1 MNVASVIDGHPD
13 SAMALIAPDDTVIT
27 YGELRQRVEAA
38 RAGLAALGVEAGD
51 RVAIVLGNTPSFVVS
66 YLAVA
71 GLGGVAVLCN
81 PGSPQAELE
90 RELRSVTATF
100 AIVGPAAAEAVT
112 RIGLGVVVT
121 ADGAQIDGGSR
132 LDDLSGSPSPLVD
145 VAPSDLAVL
154 VFTSGTAGPP
164 KAAMLTHGNLMANL
178 DQIQRHPGRE
188 VQSDDVAYGL
198 LPLFHIFGLNVV
210 LGLTLHAGGSVV
222 LRENFD
228 PVAAASDIARH
239 GVTLVAGAPPMF
251 AAWVAAVDHG
261 VGQDAFAQVRLAVS
275 GAAPLSADTARVFE
289 DRFGVPLREGYGLT
303 EASPVVTSSLLDRTA
318 KPGSVGVPLP
328 GLDVRLVDE
337 DGQDA
342 LAGDPGE
349 IWVRGP
355 NVFAG
360 YWEDQKATAAALAPG
375 GWLRTGDVAVVD
387 DDGELWLVDR
397 AKDLIIVS
405 GFNVF
410 PAEVEDVLKGH
421 PKVLDAAVIG
431 CPDERTG
438 ERVQAYVVTGG
449 ANVDTAE
456 LSAHCATHL
465 ARYKCPSQIE
475 VVDALPHAL
484 SGKLLRKDVG
494 PRPPTNGGGPEPFAT
509 A

>member
-1 MNVASVIDGHPD
+1 MNVASILSGHPD
-13 SAMALIAPDDTVIT
+13 SAPALIAPDDTVIT
-27 YGELRQRVEAA
+27 YGELRSRVEAA
-38 RAGLAALGVEAGD
+38 RGGLAAMGVEAGD
-51 RVAIVLGNTPSFVVS
+51 RVAIVLANTPSFVVS
-66 YLAVA
+66 YFAVV

-100 AIVGPAAAEAVT
+100 GIVGPAAAEAAG
-112 RIGLGVVVT
+112 RIGLGAVVT
-121 ADGAQIDGGSR
+121 ADGAQLDGAPQ
-132 LDDLSGSPSPLVD
+132 LDDLSGNGEAATE

-164 KAAMLTHGNLMANL
+164 KAAMLTHGNLLANIE
-178 DQIQRHPGRE
+178 QIQRHPGRE
-188 VQSDDVAYGL
+188 VRSDDVAYGL

-210 LGLTLHAGGSVV
+210 LGLTLSAGGCVV
-222 LRENFD
+222 LRDSFD
-228 PVAAASDIARH
+228 PVAASSDISRH

-251 AAWVAAVDHG
+251 AAWVAAAGHG
-261 VGQDAFAQVRLAVS
+261 VEADAFGKVRLAVS
-275 GAAPLSADTARVFE
+275 GAAPLSVETARAFQ
-289 DRFGVPLREGYGLT
+289 DHFAIPLREGYGLT
-303 EASPVVTSSLLDRTA
+303 EASPVVTSSLLDRPA

-328 GLDVRLVDE
+328 GLEVRLVDE
-337 DGQDA
+337 DGEDA

-360 YWEDQKATAAALAPG
+360 YWEDAKATATALAPG
-375 GWLRTGDVAVVD
+375 GWLRTGDVAVAD

-410 PAEVEDVLKGH
+410 PAEVEDVLKAH
-421 PKVLDAAVIG
+421 PDVADAAVIG
-431 CPDERTG
+431 CPDDRTG
-438 ERVQAYVVTGG
+438 ERVQAFVVPRKPGLE
-449 ANVDTAE
+449 TAA
-456 LSAHCATHL
+456 LSAYCSQHL

-475 VVDALPHAL
+475 LVEALPHAA

-494 PRPPTNGGGPEPFAT
+494 SRSIG
-509 A
+509 

>member
-1 MNVASVIDGHPD
+1 MNVASIIDGHPD
-13 SAMALIAPDDTVIT
+13 SAVALIAPDDSVVT
-27 YGELRQRVEAA
+27 YGELRRRVETA
-38 RAGLAALGVEAGD
+38 RGGLATLGIEEGD
-51 RVAIVLGNTPSFVVS
+51 RVAIVLGNTPSFVIS
-66 YLAVA
+66 YLAIV

-90 RELRSVTATF
+90 RELRAVTATF
-100 AIVGPAAAEAVT
+100 AIVGPAAAEAAT
-112 RIGLGVVVT
+112 RIGLGTIVT
-121 ADGAQIDGGSR
+121 ADGAQVDDGWK
-132 LDDLSGSPSPLVD
+132 LDDLSGEPAPTAEVS
-145 VAPSDLAVL
+145 PSDLAVL

-188 VQSDDVAYGL
+188 VQSGDAAYGL
-198 LPLFHIFGLNVV
+198 LPLFHIFGLNVI
-210 LGLTLHAGGSVV
+210 LGLTLHAGGCVL
-222 LRENFD
+222 LREAFD
-228 PVAAASDIARH
+228 PVAAASDISRH

-251 AAWVAAVDHG
+251 AAWVAAAGRG
-261 VGQDAFAQVRLAVS
+261 VNADAFAKVRLAVS
-275 GAAPLSADTARVFE
+275 GAAPLSADVARAFE
-289 DRFGVPLREGYGLT
+289 DRFGIPLREGYGLT
-303 EASPVVTSSLLDRTA
+303 EAAPVVTSSLLDRPT

-328 GLDVRLVDE
+328 GLEVRLVDE

-360 YWEDQKATAAALAPG
+360 YWEDPKATAAALAPG

-410 PAEVEDVLKGH
+410 PAEVEEVLAAH
-421 PKVLDAAVIG
+421 PSVADAAVIG
-431 CPDERTG
+431 CPDDRTG
-438 ERVQAYVVTGG
+438 ERVQAYVVAGETG
-449 ANVDTAE
+449 VDTAE
-456 LSAHCATHL
+456 LAAHCAKHL

-475 VVDALPHAL
+475 VVDALPHAS

-494 PRPPTNGGGPEPFAT
+494 SRPIG
-509 A
+509 

>member
-1 MNVASVIDGHPD
+1 MNVATIIDGHSD
-13 SAMALIAPDDTVIT
+13 STVALIAPDDSEIT
-27 YGELRQRVEAA
+27 YGELRRRVETA
-38 RAGLAALGVEAGD
+38 RAGLATLGVDAGD

-66 YLAVA
+66 YLAVV

-100 AIVGPAAAEAVT
+100 AIVGPAAAEAAS
-112 RIGLGVVVT
+112 RIGLGTIVT
-121 ADGAQIDGGSR
+121 ADGAQVDGGWR
-132 LDDLSGSPSPLVD
+132 LDDLSGTTVD
-145 VAPSDLAVL
+145 RVEVGPSDLAVL

-164 KAAMLTHGNLMANL
+164 KAAMLTHGNLTANL
-178 DQIQRHPGRE
+178 DQIQQHPGRE

-210 LGLTLHAGGSVV
+210 LGLTLQAGGCVV
-222 LRENFD
+222 LRETFD

-251 AAWVAAVDHG
+251 AAWVAATGRGVDA
-261 VGQDAFAQVRLAVS
+261 DAFAKVRLAVS
-275 GAAPLSADTARVFE
+275 GAAPLSAETARGFE
-289 DRFGVPLREGYGLT
+289 DRFGIALREGYGLT
-303 EASPVVTSSLLDRTA
+303 EASPVVTSSLLDRPA
-318 KPGSVGVPLP
+318 KPGSIGVPLP

-360 YWEDQKATAAALAPG
+360 YWEDPEATAGALATG

-410 PAEVEDVLKGH
+410 PAEVEGVLRGH
-421 PKVLDAAVIG
+421 PSVLDAAVIG
-431 CPDERTG
+431 CPDQRTG
-438 ERVQAYVVTGG
+438 ERVEAYVVADGSG
-449 ANVDTAE
+449 VDTAE
-456 LSAHCATHL
+456 LSAHCAQHL

-475 VVDALPHAL
+475 LVDALPHAS
-484 SGKLLRKDVG
+484 SGKLLRKNVG
-494 PRPPTNGGGPEPFAT
+494 PRPTG
-509 A
+509 

>member
-1 MNVASVIDGHPD
+1 MNVASIIDGHPD
-13 SAMALIAPDDTVIT
+13 SAPALVAADDAVIT
-27 YGELRQRVEAA
+27 YGELKSRVEAA
-38 RAGLAALGVEAGD
+38 RGGLATLGVEAGD
-51 RVAIVLGNTPSFVVS
+51 RVAIVLGNTPSFVVA
-66 YLAVA
+66 YLAVV
-71 GLGGVAVLCN
+71 GMGGVAVLCN
-81 PGSPQAELE
+81 PASPQAELE
-90 RELRSVTATF
+90 RELRSVTTTF
-100 AIVGPAAAEAVT
+100 AIVGPAAAEAAT
-112 RIGLGVVVT
+112 RIGLGAVVT
-121 ADGAQIDGGSR
+121 ADGAEVDGGWR
-132 LDDLSGSPSPLVD
+132 LDDLSGTAVD
-145 VAPSDLAVL
+145 VVEVQPSDLAVL

-164 KAAMLTHGNLMANL
+164 KAAMLTHGNLVNNI

-210 LGLTLHAGGSVV
+210 LGLTLRAGGCVV
-222 LRENFD
+222 LRETFD
-228 PVAAASDIARH
+228 PAAAASDIARH

-251 AAWVAAVDHG
+251 AAWVAGADRG
-261 VGQDAFAQVRLAVS
+261 VATDAFAKVRLAVS
-275 GAAPLSADTARVFE
+275 GAAPLSAETSRAFE
-289 DRFGVPLREGYGLT
+289 QRFGIPLREGYGLT
-303 EASPVVTSSLLDRTA
+303 EASPVVTSSLLDRPT

-328 GLDVRLVDE
+328 GLEVRLVDE

-349 IWVRGP
+349 IWVKGP

-360 YWEDQKATAAALAPG
+360 YWEDSKATAAALAPG

-387 DDGELWLVDR
+387 DEGELWLVDR

-410 PAEVEDVLKGH
+410 PAEVEDVLKAH

-438 ERVQAYVVTGG
+438 ERVQAYVV
-449 ANVDTAE
+449 AAPDLETAE
-456 LSAHCATHL
+456 LSAHCSHHL

-475 VVDALPHAL
+475 LVDTLPHAS
-484 SGKLLRKDVG
+484 SGKLLRKDIG
-494 PRPPTNGGGPEPFAT
+494 PRPTG
-509 A
+509 

>member
-1 MNVASVIDGHPD
+1 MNVASIIDGHPD
-13 SAMALIAPDDTVIT
+13 SAPALIAPDDSVIN
-27 YGELRQRVEAA
+27 YGELRQRVDTA
-38 RAGLAALGVEAGD
+38 RAGLAALGVDAGD
-51 RVAIVLGNTPSFVVS
+51 RVAIVLGNTPSFAVA
-66 YLAVA
+66 YLAVV

-81 PGSPQAELE
+81 PGSPRAELE

-100 AIVGPAAAEAVT
+100 AIVGPAAAEAASG
-112 RIGLGVVVT
+112 IGVGVIVT
-121 ADGAQIDGGSR
+121 ADGAQLDGGLR
-132 LDDLSGSPSPLVD
+132 FDDLSGIAVDAVD
-145 VAPSDLAVL
+145 VEPSDLAVL

-164 KAAMLTHGNLMANL
+164 KAAMLTHGNLRANI

-188 VQSDDVAYGL
+188 AQSDDVAYGL

-210 LGLTLHAGGSVV
+210 LGLTLHAGGCVV
-222 LRENFD
+222 LRESFD

-251 AAWVAAVDHG
+251 AAWVAAAGQGVDA
-261 VGQDAFAQVRLAVS
+261 DAFAKVRLAVS
-275 GAAPLSADTARVFE
+275 GAAPLSADTARAFE
-289 DRFGVPLREGYGLT
+289 DRYGIPLREGYGLT
-303 EASPVVTSSLLDRTA
+303 EASPVVTSSLLHRPA

-349 IWVRGP
+349 IWVKGP

-360 YWEDQKATAAALAPG
+360 YWEDPKATAAALAPG
-375 GWLRTGDVAVVD
+375 GWLRTGDIAVVD

-410 PAEVEDVLKGH
+410 PAEVEEVLKGH
-421 PKVLDAAVIG
+421 PGVSDAAVIG

-438 ERVQAYVVTGG
+438 ERVQAFVVAGG
-449 ANVDTAE
+449 AGVETAE
-456 LSAHCATHL
+456 LSAHCAQHL

-475 VVDALPHAL
+475 IVDTLPHAS

-494 PRPPTNGGGPEPFAT
+494 PRTTG
-509 A
+509 